1 MKTVK
6 IVKRQHFLRLL
17 NSIFSLLLFLAA
29 ALYFLIKLFSYDI
42 SLSGRFLYF
51 QIPIIVV
58 FLFSAGVYLIYSV
71 GTFLS
76 TKIIIDENSVTVRSS
91 FIYLRETVV
100 AYTNVHMFT
109 SGQSFLQKLFSVKRL
124 RLNSGSRNTEAEIDI
139 TTDAHTV
146 TIIENLIKSLHCDAD
161 KPISETAVGN
171 KWIALYSLLIP
182 SKWLRPVGLTLS
194 AVIIIIGLI
203 KRAPPLPLAG
213 LYALSIVLSI
223 VGSALFTL
231 MKYRGFKL
239 ADYDCALII
248 SYGKL
253 EKQNHFVLKDRING
267 VIIHRHPLNI
277 LTKTC
282 SAFLLLAGSKDTQES
297 FSLPFLPITDE
308 KGLNAALEEF
318 LPGLSVES
326 IAHAPPPRAK
336 KSFFIAKLLPINIIL
351 LPLTVF
357 FIIIKEYIAISAY
370 ALIISFLII
379 DINLSFRRSRFL
391 ADDKVICCIKGGL
404 FSKSLLCKKSSVQ
417 AVRLMHSV
425 FNEKKNIA
433 KPSFF
438 IRSMKNPF
446 RMPYFDKDVF

>member
-1 MKTVK
+1 MK
-6 IVKRQHFLRLL
+6 IFKRQHFLRLL

-29 ALYFLIKLFSYDI
+29 ALYFLIKLLSYDI

-51 QIPIIVV
+51 QIPVIVI
-58 FLFSAGVYLIYSV
+58 FLFSSSVYLIYSV

-76 TKIIIDENSVTVRSS
+76 TKIIIDENSVTVQSS

-100 AYTNVHMFT
+100 AYTNAHMFT
-109 SGQSFLQKLFSVKRL
+109 SGQSFLQKLFRVKRL
-124 RLNSGSRNTEAEIDI
+124 RLNSGSRNTQAEIDI

-146 TIIENLIKSLHCDAD
+146 IMIENFIKSLHCDAEP
-161 KPISETAVGN
+161 KTEMTVGN

-194 AVIIIIGLI
+194 AVILIIGLI
-203 KRAPPLPLAG
+203 KRAPALPLAA

-223 VGSALFTL
+223 AGSALFTL
-231 MKYRGFKL
+231 IKYRGFKL
-239 ADYDCALII
+239 ADYDCALMI

-253 EKQNHFVLKDRING
+253 EEHSHFVLKDRING

-277 LTKTC
+277 LTRTC

-308 KGLNAALEEF
+308 KGFSAALEDF
-318 LPGLSVES
+318 LPGLSFKRT
-326 IAHAPPPRAK
+326 AHAPPPRAK
-336 KSFFIAKLLPINIIL
+336 KTFFIAKLLPINIVI

-357 FIIIKEYIAISAY
+357 FIIIKEYIAILAY
-370 ALIISFLII
+370 ALIISFLIL
-379 DINLSFRRSRFL
+379 DISLSFRRSRFL
-391 ADDKVICCIKGGL
+391 ADDKVIYCAKGGL
-404 FSKSLLCKKSSVQ
+404 FSKCLLCKKSSVQ
-417 AVRLMHSV
+417 AVLLAHSV
-425 FNEKKNIA
+425 FNKKKNIA

-446 RMPYFDKDVF
+446 RMPYFDKDVFGE